1 MLRLAISL
9 PYRMVN
15 VSGVEVT
22 EMSPTSHAIAT
33 LDDVIA
39 VSLKELGMGRRV
51 GTRSRNRYYRY
62 NK

>member
-22 EMSPTSHAIAT
+22 KMSPTSHAIAA

-39 VSLKELGMGRRV
+39 VSLTELGMGRRV
-51 GTRSRNRYYRY
+51 GTRSRNKQVKER
-62 NK
+62 